1 MITSRQGVAD
11 LTFLVTCGAA
21 YVVASNSGV
30 GVWALIAGVAVLFA
44 VYAIVVLSPRGETW
58 RDYGMRTDNMRP
70 AARVVGV
77 WTATGAA
84 LILGWGLVNGET
96 FFRGELLV
104 MLPLYPVWGVVQQLI
119 FQGVVHRRLLLLV
132 NHRGLAVLL
141 TALAFALV
149 HVGSWPLVGLTFAA
163 GLAWSRLF
171 QIYPNV
177 WVLGLSHGVLAALV
191 YPLVLGDNPLQ
202 R

>member
-44 VYAIVVLSPRGETW
+44 VYAIVVLSP
-58 RDYGMRTDNMRP
+58 
-70 AARVVGV
+70 
-77 WTATGAA
+77 
-84 LILGWGLVNGET
+84 
-96 FFRGELLV
+96 RGELLV